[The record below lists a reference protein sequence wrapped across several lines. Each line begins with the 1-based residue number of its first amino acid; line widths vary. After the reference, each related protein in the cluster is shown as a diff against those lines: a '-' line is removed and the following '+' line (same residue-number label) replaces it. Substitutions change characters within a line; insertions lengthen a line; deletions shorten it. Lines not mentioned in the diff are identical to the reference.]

1 MSQIPP
7 QQPVPGAVPG
17 QVYIAPVTGNVAPP
31 AEPHRETDDKEEVYY
46 EGSPMLRGQLLHLL
60 LFTIVGVALIATPV
74 VVAGH
79 FKEHMPWWLILACI
93 VAGII
98 VMTIPILLV
107 KRTRYRVTNYRVD
120 FERGWLSTTIDTME
134 LWHVEDLKF
143 HQTLWEKIMGL
154 GTIDIMSHDDTT
166 PSLLLRGI
174 PHARQLFTTLQQ
186 RIIAVKRSRGVL
198 KVDSGN

>member
-1 MSQIPP
+1 
-7 QQPVPGAVPG
+7 
-17 QVYIAPVTGNVAPP
+17 
-31 AEPHRETDDKEEVYY
+31 
-46 EGSPMLRGQLLHLL
+46 MLRGQMLHLL
-60 LFTIVGVALIATPV
+60 LFTIVGVALIATPLV
-74 VVAGH
+74 VTGH
-79 FKEHMPWWLILACI
+79 FKEHMPWWLILAFI

-98 VMTIPILLV
+98 VMTIPMLLV

-120 FERGWLSTTIDTME
+120 YERGWLSTTIDTME

-166 PSLLLRGI
+166 PNLLLRGI

-186 RIIAVKRSRGVL
+186 RVIAVKRSRGVL
-198 KVDSGN
+198 KVDSGT

>member
-7 QQPVPGAVPG
+7 QQPVPGTVPG
-17 QVYIAPVTGNVAPP
+17 QVYVAPVAGGVMPP
-31 AEPHRETDDKEEVYY
+31 DTAPHRETDDKEEVYY
-46 EGSPMLRGQLLHLL
+46 EGSPMLRGQIVHLFV
-60 LFTIVGVALIATPV
+60 FTVIGLILIATPF
-74 VVAGH
+74 VAGH
-79 FKEHMPWWLILACI
+79 FRERMPWWLSAAFV

-98 VMTIPILLV
+98 VMTIPMLLV

-120 FERGWLSTTIDTME
+120 YERGWLSTTIDTME

-143 HQTLWEKIMGL
+143 HQTLWEKLMGL

-166 PSLLLRGI
+166 PNLLLRGI

-198 KVDSGN
+198 KVDSGT